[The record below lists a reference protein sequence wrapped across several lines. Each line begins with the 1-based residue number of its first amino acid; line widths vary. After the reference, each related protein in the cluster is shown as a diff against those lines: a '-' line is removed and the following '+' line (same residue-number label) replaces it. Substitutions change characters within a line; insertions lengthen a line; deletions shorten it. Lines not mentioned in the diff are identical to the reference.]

1 MKAGRSMA
9 PSEALPGAT
18 FPRAKKR
25 AVVAA
30 ATVVPLGTV
39 LRATT
44 FRQPPQRNI
53 QVRVIAV
60 LITGMAL
67 LIVSLAGVRMLGT
80 EEPQAEPSA
89 VLAPN
94 EVLILEQSQE
104 LDRERAR
111 ARKLAEKIDYLLAAD
126 KDKASLLKEREERLL
141 AQQDVLRDKAA
152 SLRKAREEA
161 GDTAQQLRLAKTE
174 LEEKDR
180 QLREKE
186 DLLRENEARLK
197 TYETAK
203 RQSDQRIR
211 ELEMKLTKANTAAT
225 PARAALAE
233 DEWPSLLKN
242 NLALGAQVRQLKR
255 LLEVLD
261 KEADA
266 EAWATT
272 MQATTEI
279 IDGLSGRLKRYPIT
293 DAAANEA
300 KSFLSDTL
308 ITRLYRL
315 KKQKR

>member
-1 MKAGRSMA
+1 
-9 PSEALPGAT
+9 
-18 FPRAKKR
+18 
-25 AVVAA
+25 V
-30 ATVVPLGTV
+30 
-39 LRATT
+39 RATT
-44 FRQPPQRNI
+44 FQQAPQRDI

-60 LITGMAL
+60 LIAGLAL
-67 LIVSLAGVRMLGT
+67 LIISLAGVRMLGS
-80 EEPQAEPSA
+80 EEPPAERSA

-94 EVLILEQSQE
+94 EALILEQSQQ

-126 KDKASLLKEREERLL
+126 KDKAFLLKEREERLRE
-141 AQQDVLRDKAA
+141 QQDVLRDKAA

-180 QLREKE
+180 LLREKE

-197 TYETAK
+197 TYEAAK
-203 RQSDQRIR
+203 RESGKRIH
-211 ELEMKLTKANTAAT
+211 ELEMKQAKTNTAAA

-233 DEWPSLLKN
+233 DEWPALLKN
-242 NLALGAQVRQLKR
+242 NLALGAQVRELKR
-255 LLEVLD
+255 LLEALD
-261 KEADA
+261 TEADA
-266 EAWATT
+266 EVRAVT
-272 MQATTEI
+272 MQTATEI

-300 KSFLSDTL
+300 RSFLSDTL
-308 ITRLYRL
+308 IARLYRL